1 MAMQEILPD
10 VYLVEAN
17 GRKGFGYGH
26 FVRRP
31 HGNLLLDGS
40 RISSFSDA
48 FAEMEA
54 LGGVAVVVISDR
66 HLGGKPTNEIAT
78 GFGAQVYCSQIEAD
92 AMGHRTNA
100 VKIDHVLAYERT
112 SIGGGVQLIPTP
124 GHTAGQF
131 ATLCAV
137 GGRRIL
143 FSSDFVWRQDG
154 RWRPGNS
161 SRRKMKP
168 SLEALRDLDFDTVVP
183 WTGYAHTEFYV
194 DVPDVD
200 AAIGAMI
207 AACPKP

>member
-1 MAMQEILPD
+1 MALQEILPG

-31 HGNLLLDGS
+31 EGNLILDGS

-48 FAEMEA
+48 FPEIET
-54 LGGVAVVVISDR
+54 LGGVAAVVISDR
-66 HLGGKPTNEIAT
+66 HLGGKPTNEIAAR
-78 GFGAQVYCSQIEAD
+78 FGAQVYCSQIEAD
-92 AMGHRTNA
+92 AMGHRSNA
-100 VKIDHVLAYERT
+100 VTIHHVLPYERAH
-112 SIGGGVQLIPTP
+112 IAGGVRLIPTP

-131 ATLCAV
+131 ATLCEV
-137 GGRRIL
+137 DGRRIL

-168 SLEALRDLDFDTVVP
+168 SFEALRDLDFDTIVP
-183 WTGYAHTEFYV
+183 WTGYGHTEFYV
-194 DVPDVD
+194 DVPDVS
-200 AAIGAMI
+200 AAVDDMI